1 MEIGQVIGGRY
12 LLQRLIQQGQ
22 FSTVYQGIDQSFQR
36 LVAVKSVSA
45 AYMPLYRE
53 AVRKTAQFSFPN
65 IVTLYDLVIEPERL
79 YLIEE
84 YIEGD
89 TFHTLLQAPLHP
101 YDVAD
106 YGRQICSALLYASGS
121 SSHICHGDL
130 TPSAILRDRRGL
142 IRVNNFALPSDVQ
155 YFTAWSAVGGEG
167 IAISDRDLAWGVMSP
182 GRLADDTRAAGLLL
196 YQLLAGRPP
205 NTPVVE
211 PPIDGRLRFMR
222 NVPPELCDLVAR
234 TIIRGHPQYI
244 NTVETLYDELNVLA
258 DALEL
263 SASPPAPVPA
273 YQPAEVGQPRQFS
286 PTGASAPGG
295 KGLNPPL
302 PAGQPGSGLASY
314 QQEKGVKLASPSM
327 NPLPPAAPTV
337 ADASLL
343 PITGRPANNYPNA
356 AEKQEP
362 ESRSPLIWLLL
373 LGLLAFILFFVIGYF
388 AGNLLVHP

>member
-36 LVAVKSVSA
+36 LVAVKSVSTT
-45 AYMPLYRE
+45 YTTLYRE

-89 TFHTLLQAPLHP
+89 TFPALLQAPLHP
-101 YDVAD
+101 YEVAD

-121 SSHICHGDL
+121 STHICHGDL

-142 IRVNNFALPSDVQ
+142 MRVNNFALPSDVQ

-167 IAISDRDLAWGVMSP
+167 AAISDRDLAWGVISP
-182 GRLADDTRAAGLLL
+182 GRRADDTRAVGLLL
-196 YQLLAGRPP
+196 YQLLAGHPS
-205 NTPVVE
+205 NISMVE

-234 TIIRGHPQYI
+234 TIIRSHPQYI

-258 DALEL
+258 DTMEL
-263 SASPPAPVPA
+263 TAPPVPTPA
-273 YQPAEVGQPRQFS
+273 YQPAEVAQPRQFS

-302 PAGQPGSGLASY
+302 PAGQLGSNLPGY
-314 QQEKGVKLASPSM
+314 QKEKSVKLASPSM
-327 NPLPPAAPTV
+327 EPVPSAAPTV

-343 PITGRPANNYPNA
+343 PVTARPANNYPNTA
-356 AEKQEP
+356 ATPEP
-362 ESRSPLIWLLL
+362 ASRAPLIWLLL
-373 LGLLAFILFFVIGYF
+373 FGLFAFILFFVIGYF